1 MEYTSDLLRRAAS
14 LFFSNPESVSL
25 IGSSERENDF
35 RAAALVVR
43 SGERFVVKLASNA
56 FTHPARIEGWKTLI
70 RETRSLGAYMPDLIP
85 SRAGSLSESLEADGH
100 RFTVWAEEFAPF
112 DLAQTDKEF
121 GDSNA
126 YAEKDAVRPKNA
138 EGTAPAWKEELIL
151 LFANLGAKH
160 LPGGWGISGYAR
172 LTPFEGDETDEVEEC
187 VRLFERNLSDRF
199 PALLPRFESL
209 RKRWEENRD
218 ALAAAYPRLPTSV
231 FQADWNDTNVLL
243 TDDGHFAGLIDCNI
257 AGEDTVL
264 NMALSIGRCGFNGDG
279 GWESPEKARAVLRL
293 FSRAYRWNEDEIA
306 AAPLLWRYISAL
318 YWGEVNDLKKAE
330 KEEEAAAILG
340 RIERQLSDEVDFR
353 AAMEGGRCPERTTGI
368 RTDR

>member
-1 MEYTSDLLRRAAS
+1 MEYTSDLLRQAAS
-14 LFFSNPESVSL
+14 LFFPDFKSVSL

-35 RAAALVVR
+35 RAAALAETGR
-43 SGERFVVKLASNA
+43 EAESGRFVVKLAANA

-85 SRAGSLSESLEADGH
+85 SRAGHFSESIEAGGH

-112 DLAQTDKEF
+112 ALAQTEEEF
-121 GDSNA
+121 GDSKA
-126 YAEKDAVRPKNA
+126 YARKNAARPKNA
-138 EGTAPAWKEELIL
+138 DGSISAWKEELIL
-151 LFANLGAKH
+151 LFARLGAKH
-160 LPGGWGISGYAR
+160 LPGGWGVSGYAR
-172 LTPFEGDETDEVEEC
+172 LTPFDGDETDEVEEC
-187 VRLFERNLSDRF
+187 VRLFAGYLGDRF

-209 RKRWEENRD
+209 RSRFEKKRD
-218 ALAAAYPRLPTSV
+218 ALAALYPRLPTSV

-243 TDDGHFAGLIDCNI
+243 TADGHFAGLIDCNI

-279 GWESPEKARAVLRL
+279 WESPDRAGAVLRL
-293 FSRAYRWNEDEIA
+293 FSRAYRWNEDEIT

-330 KEEEAAAILG
+330 KAEEAAAVLD
-340 RIERQLSDEVDFR
+340 RIEKQLSDEVDFR
-353 AAMEGGRCPERTTGI
+353 AAMEG
-368 RTDR
+368 